1 MILFLVLAVLYLFL
15 VAAGW
20 LCLLVDGVGEFE
32 LEKERSL
39 TVREVLVDGPIFV
52 LALIGHQLT
61 KWARR

>member
-32 LEKERSL
+32 L
-39 TVREVLVDGPIFV
+39 
-52 LALIGHQLT
+52 
-61 KWARR
+61 